1 MSDTRSFIFG
11 FGTASNLSGRQF
23 DIYKISDVAGTNIH
37 SVGYSGSAEVSN
49 AVTIGPGRYR
59 AVLVDSRTG
68 GGTSRRLTGVFD
80 STEMWP
86 KTLDDTLKI
95 LSAEDMSS
103 SSSLS
108 SSSSS

>member
-1 MSDTRSFIFG
+1 MADTRSFLFG
-11 FGTASNLSGRQF
+11 FGTASNLSARTFTVHEITGPTATS
-23 DIYKISDVAGTNIH
+23 IHNVA
-37 SVGYSGSAEVSN
+37 YSASTEVSN

-59 AVLVDSRTG
+59 ATLIDTRV

-80 STEMWP
+80 STQAWP
-86 KTLDDTLKI
+86 CVLDDPLRI